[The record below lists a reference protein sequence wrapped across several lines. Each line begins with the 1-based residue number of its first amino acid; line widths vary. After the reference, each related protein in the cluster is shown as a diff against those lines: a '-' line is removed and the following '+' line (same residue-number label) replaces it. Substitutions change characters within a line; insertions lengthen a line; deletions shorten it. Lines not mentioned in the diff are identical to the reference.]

1 MRREASG
8 PALVDHQHRN
18 VTDLLAHRVR
28 TAPEHVAFGRRGAE
42 GSVDVTTA
50 AFDAECRALAAGLV
64 AQGLEPGGR
73 VAVMAPTRFE
83 WALADLATWLAGG
96 VVVPVYETSSPQQVA
111 ALVGSTAPTLAIA
124 GGAAHRAALVAAA
137 PTLPVWTMDAGPRDL
152 AALAHTGRDVPAAV
166 LEHRRRLAGPEDVAT
181 IVHTS
186 GTAAEQKGA
195 RITHGNLVGVV
206 EAVTQAYGEVVHD
219 RAVTIIALPLAHI
232 LARGL
237 QLAAI
242 GAGMKVVHEGDR
254 SRVVDAFAEVR
265 PTFMV
270 VVPQLLSRI
279 RQAAR
284 DRPARGASL
293 CCTARRKP
301 VR

>member
-96 VVVPVYETSSPQQVA
+96 VVVPVYETSSP
-111 ALVGSTAPTLAIA
+111 
-124 GGAAHRAALVAAA
+124 
-137 PTLPVWTMDAGPRDL
+137 
-152 AALAHTGRDVPAAV
+152 
-166 LEHRRRLAGPEDVAT
+166 
-181 IVHTS
+181 
-186 GTAAEQKGA
+186 
-195 RITHGNLVGVV
+195 
-206 EAVTQAYGEVVHD
+206 
-219 RAVTIIALPLAHI
+219 
-232 LARGL
+232 
-237 QLAAI
+237 
-242 GAGMKVVHEGDR
+242 
-254 SRVVDAFAEVR
+254 
-265 PTFMV
+265 
-270 VVPQLLSRI
+270 
-279 RQAAR
+279 
-284 DRPARGASL
+284 
-293 CCTARRKP
+293 
-301 VR
+301 